1 VSAGENLLRILW
13 LMRNSYP
20 YPLFEVLDTPR
31 RILLFAGAAAMMT
44 GSTIMLRWLY
54 RKVNRL
60 SAREKRS
67 VPGNVKGE

>member
-1 VSAGENLLRILW
+1 VSAGENLLRIFW

-20 YPLFEVLDTPR
+20 YPLFEVLDTSR

-44 GSTIMLRWLY
+44 GSTVMLRWLY

-60 SAREKRS
+60 SAAEKRS

>member
-1 VSAGENLLRILW
+1 MSAGENLLRILW

>member
-1 VSAGENLLRILW
+1 MSAGGNLLRILW

-60 SAREKRS
+60 SATEKRS